1 MNILLHIR
9 TSTRTTTRT
18 TTIRTTKQQQ
28 PQQQEQVQQQQLK
41 QQQEHEQQEQQQQR
55 QKLTE
60 NKFNV
65 VCCESMFR
73 YNLQL
78 QHCRLSKGRTKN
90 SFNPRLKAQ
99 CCKKRTQPDPAVNV
113 DPYRVPPNPDPG
125 I

>member
-9 TSTRTTTRT
+9 TSTRTTTTRT
-18 TTIRTTKQQQ
+18 TTTRTTKQQQ
-28 PQQQEQVQQQQLK
+28 PQQQEQIQQQQQLK
-41 QQQEHEQQEQQQQR
+41 QQQEHEQQQQQQQR

-78 QHCRLSKGRTKN
+78 QHCRLGKGRTQD
-90 SFNPRLKAQ
+90 SFNPRINSPVLL
-99 CCKKRTQPDPAVNV
+99 KRT
-113 DPYRVPPNPDPG
+113 
-125 I
+125 